1 MRIAAAVTLS
11 PEQTEA
17 LERMARARS
26 LPARVVERARV
37 VLMAADGLENKE
49 IAGRMNMTPE
59 KAARWRNRFLAGG
72 VAALQKDAPRPGKPR
87 TITERKVK
95 RVVEMTLHNKPVNAT
110 HWSTRTMAR
119 AAGVSEA
126 DAAHLARPRFEAA
139 PDENLKLDPR
149 FGWERSWKTLW
160 VYT

>member
-11 PEQTEA
+11 PEQREV

-87 TITERKVK
+87 TNHGAEGG
-95 RVVEMTLHNKPVNAT
+95 A
-110 HWSTRTMAR
+110 S
-119 AAGVSEA
+119 GGD
-126 DAAHLARPRFEAA
+126 DAAQ
-139 PDENLKLDPR
+139 
-149 FGWERSWKTLW
+149 
-160 VYT
+160 

>member
-11 PEQTEA
+11 PEQTEV

-59 KAARWRNRFLAGG
+59 KAARWRNRFLVGG
-72 VAALQKDAPRPGKPR
+72 VAALQKDAPRPGKPC

-95 RVVEMTLHNKPVNAT
+95 RVVEMTLHNKPTNAT
-110 HWSTRTMAR
+110 HWSTRAMAR
-119 AAGVSEA
+119 AAGISEA
-126 DAAHLARPRFEAA
+126 SVRRIWHAHG
-139 PDENLKLDPR
+139 LKPHQVR
-149 FGWERSWKTLW
+149 TNTRCS
-160 VYT
+160 

>member
-11 PEQTEA
+11 PEQTEV

-37 VLMAADGLENKE
+37 VLMAADGLENQE
-49 IAGRMNMTPE
+49 IAARMNLTPE

-95 RVVEMTLHNKPVNAT
+95 RVVEMSCTI
-110 HWSTRTMAR
+110 SRRTPPLVDAQHG
-119 AAGVSEA
+119 AGGGHQRGQCA
-126 DAAHLARPRFEAA
+126 PHLACAWTEAA
-139 PDENLKLDPR
+139 SGAEL
-149 FGWERSWKTLW
+149 
-160 VYT
+160 